1 MAHYP
6 PYTSKYNPIEHKL
19 FCHITNACKGAVFS
33 SIDVVKRLVD
43 KTSTS
48 TGLKVFSTIKNKV
61 YAKARKAS
69 ETFKENMK
77 IVFDDYLG
85 KWNYK
90 AIPKASFGFG

>member
-6 PYTSKYNPIEHKL
+6 SYASKYNPIEHRL
-19 FCHITNACKGAVFS
+19 FCHVTNACKGTVFS
-33 SIDVVKRLVD
+33 SIDVVKSLVD

-48 TGLKVFSTIKNKV
+48 KGLKVFSTIKNKI
-61 YAKARKAS
+61 YEKARKVS
-69 ETFKENMK
+69 ESFKQNMN

-90 AIPKASFGFG
+90 VIPNAKT